1 MTTLKMIALA
11 GGPSGNQATLLM
23 TQMESFGLSFRRDC
37 KNEEDLLKWEG
48 IQSRLQSEQEQL
60 LMYAIHKFEFK
71 NPVVLVD
78 RTLPRD
84 YLNKAQ
90 FDLLVQKASMCNRV
104 PLDRYYGVI
113 YMRTTTVEE
122 QKLLYNRHIWTKEE
136 WEKVWKDME
145 QIRRR
150 NEEVWSQHTNFLLVD
165 VSSKDKFR
173 KKLQMA
179 CVNIAQLLDFEL
191 KRGLGHSYFYP
202 SLILVPKVRLQYPGN
217 PSYFGLA

>member
-1 MTTLKMIALA
+1 MTAPKMIALA
-11 GGPSGNQATLLM
+11 GGPLGNQATILRGLSILLRKHQFRPFLVPNAM

-37 KNEEDLLKWEG
+37 NNEEDLLKWEG
-48 IQSRLQSEQEQL
+48 IQTRLQSEQEQL
-60 LMYAIHKFEFK
+60 MMYAIHKFELK

-90 FDLLVQKASMCNRV
+90 FDLLVQKAGMCNRV

-122 QKLLYNRHIWTKEE
+122 QKLLYNRHIWTKKE

-165 VSSKDKFR
+165 VSPKDKFR

-191 KRGLGHSYFYP
+191 KHWKP
-202 SLILVPKVRLQYPGN
+202 
-217 PSYFGLA
+217 